1 MTKIGDVMMTEVLT
15 AQKQDTVLSM
25 SERMHKHRMGA
36 IIITDENNS
45 PIGIVSERDII
56 RSLITY
62 KENAINKLAQ
72 DIMSTPVLT
81 LEPDQDLETAF
92 MLMALNTV
100 RRIPITRDEKLVG
113 IISYRDISNAL
124 RKSNYILEEKTE
136 KLEEKTEFLEEKAN
150 HDALT
155 GLFNKGYLNEQLKY
169 QFELARRSGNSM
181 AILMLDIDHFKKVN
195 DTYGH
200 QCGDMVLK
208 RIADILKEKSR
219 IINIVGR
226 YGGEEF
232 LIIGPISDHKSGM
245 YMGERIR
252 TAIEHES
259 FSYEGT
265 DIKVTISV
273 GVAVWQP
280 QIRSEHDLVKM
291 ADDALYAAKKNGR
304 NQVKMAESV

>member
-15 AQKQDTVLSM
+15 AQKQDTVLNM

-219 IINIVGR
+219 VINIVGR

-232 LIIGPISDHKSGM
+232 MIIGPISDHKSAM

-252 TAIEHES
+252 TSIEHET
-259 FSYEGT
+259 FSYEEN
-265 DIKVTISV
+265 DFKVTLSV